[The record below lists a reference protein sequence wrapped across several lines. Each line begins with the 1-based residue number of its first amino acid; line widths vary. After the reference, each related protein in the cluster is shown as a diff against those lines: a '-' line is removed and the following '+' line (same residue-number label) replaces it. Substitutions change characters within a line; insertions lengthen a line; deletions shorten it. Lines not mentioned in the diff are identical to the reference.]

1 MALRNIAQGEVVT
14 VRIYKQFGGY
24 LWANNYE
31 VAATTNVPDPV
42 VALQELADRLVALE
56 RSIHLRGVF
65 IDRVTI
71 SSYAPDSQPY
81 DPDTLATFPYTLEGL
96 RNYNGEAVP
105 LELCLFVRRNTN
117 FGRDG
122 RLLYRGCLSEGDITA
137 PSFRSLLTSAAR
149 SSFQSIL
156 DTWQQQGPG
165 SVWVLVMASGT
176 PNPTSIRRVISL
188 QASEKVV
195 VKKFNNRYFRRR
207 P

>member
-1 MALRNIAQGEVVT
+1 MTLRNIAQGEVVT
-14 VRIYKQFGGY
+14 VRIYKQFAGY

-31 VAATTNVPDPV
+31 VAATTNVSDPV
-42 VALQELADRLVALE
+42 VALQELADRLVTLE
-56 RSIHLRGVF
+56 RNIHLRGVF

-81 DPDTLATFPYTLEGL
+81 DPDTLATFPYTLEGV

>member
-56 RSIHLRGVF
+56 RNIHLRGVF

>member
-1 MALRNIAQGEVVT
+1 MTLRNIAQGEVVT

-42 VALQELADRLVALE
+42 VALQELADRLVTLE
-56 RSIHLRGVF
+56 RNIHLRGVF

-81 DPDTLATFPYTLEGL
+81 DPDTLATFPYTLEGV

>member
-1 MALRNIAQGEVVT
+1 MTLRNIAQGEVVT

-42 VALQELADRLVALE
+42 VSLQELADRLVTLE
-56 RSIHLRGVF
+56 RNIHLRGVF

-81 DPDTLATFPYTLEGL
+81 DPDTLATFPYTLEGV

-105 LELCLFVRRNTN
+105 LELCLFVRRSTN

-137 PSFRSLLTSAAR
+137 PSFRSVLTSAAR
-149 SSFQSIL
+149 NSFQSIL

>member
-1 MALRNIAQGEVVT
+1 MTLRNIAQGEVVT

-42 VALQELADRLVALE
+42 VSLQELADRLVTLE
-56 RSIHLRGVF
+56 RNIHLRGVF

-81 DPDTLATFPYTLEGL
+81 DPDTLATFPYTLEGV

>member
-1 MALRNIAQGEVVT
+1 MTLRNIAQGEVVT

-42 VALQELADRLVALE
+42 VSLQELADRLVTLE
-56 RSIHLRGVF
+56 RNIHLRGVF

-81 DPDTLATFPYTLEGL
+81 DPDTLATFPYTLEGV

-105 LELCLFVRRNTN
+105 LELCLFVRRSTN

-137 PSFRSLLTSAAR
+137 PSFRSVLTSAAR

>member
-56 RSIHLRGVF
+56 RNIHLRGVF

-96 RNYNGEAVP
+96 RNYNGDAVP

>member
-1 MALRNIAQGEVVT
+1 MTLRNIAQGEVVT

-42 VALQELADRLVALE
+42 VSLQELADRLVTLE
-56 RSIHLRGVF
+56 RNIHLRGVF

-81 DPDTLATFPYTLEGL
+81 DPDTLATFPYTLEGV

-105 LELCLFVRRNTN
+105 LELCLFVRRSTN

>member
-1 MALRNIAQGEVVT
+1 MTLRNIAQGEVVT
-14 VRIYKQFGGY
+14 VRIYKQFAGY

-42 VALQELADRLVALE
+42 VALQELADRLVTLE
-56 RSIHLRGVF
+56 RNIHLRGVF

-81 DPDTLATFPYTLEGL
+81 DPDTLATFPYTLEGV

>member
-1 MALRNIAQGEVVT
+1 MTLRNIAQGEVVT

-42 VALQELADRLVALE
+42 VALQELADRLVTLE
-56 RSIHLRGVF
+56 RNIHLRGVF

-81 DPDTLATFPYTLEGL
+81 DPDTLATFPYTLEGV

-137 PSFRSLLTSAAR
+137 PSFRSVLTSAAR

>member
-1 MALRNIAQGEVVT
+1 MTLRNIAQGEVVT

-42 VALQELADRLVALE
+42 VALQELADRLVTLE
-56 RSIHLRGVF
+56 RNIHLRGVF

-81 DPDTLATFPYTLEGL
+81 DPDTLATFPYTLEGV
-96 RNYNGEAVP
+96 RNYNGDAVP